1 MSEIGTLTR
10 GTRNA
15 VGVGALLSL
24 LIRAYRRLISPVLPR
39 ACRFE
44 PSCSAYAE
52 QALSKHPLVHALR
65 LILFRVARC
74 HPFHPGGYDPVP

>member
-1 MSEIGTLTR
+1 MTTTTAARIARSGFGLGPVLIF
-10 GTRNA
+10 
-15 VGVGALLSL
+15 
-24 LIRAYRRLISPVLPR
+24 LIRVYRALISGVLPR

-52 QALSKHPLVHALR
+52 EALSRRALLPAIY
-65 LILFRVARC
+65 LIVRRVLRC